1 MSGFSQTTEWLHAF
15 GTLFYPHLC
24 AACGSNNIAG
34 DEAICHHCI
43 AHFPLTGFEN
53 QAGNPIEKLFWG
65 RIPVTAASSQ
75 FYFTR
80 SSTIQN
86 ALHALKYKSNKEAG
100 IVMGRLLGY
109 SLKQSNRFRNIDLI
123 VPLPLYPKKEKKR
136 GYNQAGIIAAGIQ
149 EVLNLPVITD
159 AVTRI
164 RYTDSQT
171 NKNRIDRW
179 KNVGDVFSL
188 QKPALLRGKNILLT
202 DDVITTGASL
212 EACGESIC
220 QAGIGAL
227 YIATLAFS
235 DQ

>member
-1 MSGFSQTTEWLHAF
+1 MSVFSQTTEWFHAF
-15 GTLFYPHLC
+15 CTLFYPHLC
-24 AACGSNNIAG
+24 AGCGSNNIAR

-43 AHFPLTGFEN
+43 AHFPVTGFEN
-53 QAGNPIEKLFWG
+53 QQNNPIEKLFWG

-75 FYFTR
+75 YYFTR

-86 ALHALKYKSNKEAG
+86 ALHALKYKSNINAG
-100 IVMGRLLGY
+100 MVMGRLLGY
-109 SLKQSNRFRNIDLI
+109 SLKQSDRFRNIDLI
-123 VPLPLYPKKEKKR
+123 VPLPLYPKKEKNR
-136 GYNQAGIIAAGIQ
+136 GYNQAKIIAAGMQ
-149 EVLNLPVITD
+149 EVMNIPVITD
-159 AVTRI
+159 AITRI

-188 QKPALLRGKNILLT
+188 QKPALLKGKNILLT

-212 EACGESIC
+212 EACGATLCKAE
-220 QAGIGAL
+220 IGKL